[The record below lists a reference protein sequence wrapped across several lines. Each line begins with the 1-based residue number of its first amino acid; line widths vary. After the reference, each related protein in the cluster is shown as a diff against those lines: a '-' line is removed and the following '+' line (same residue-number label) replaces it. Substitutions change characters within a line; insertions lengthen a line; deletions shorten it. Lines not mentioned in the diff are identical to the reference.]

1 MSKGKS
7 LLIVEDDYELSE
19 MLEKYFQR
27 LSALDNIT
35 CTASGKEA
43 IDALHDADVVILDL
57 IIPDLDGISVMEK
70 TVELSSDERPE
81 VIVVSSFASEEII
94 RHTLSLGARYFMVK
108 PYSLECLQK
117 RVLDVLG
124 QRERPRL
131 GQGIGFIPQNRSVDE
146 RITGVFLTVGIPAH
160 IKGYHYLR
168 EAIKLVMKDESLVS
182 RITKELYPRVAEHFD
197 TTSSK
202 VERAIRHA
210 IEVAWTRG
218 KIENIN
224 KMFGFQVYTKH
235 EKPTNGEFIAL
246 VADKLVLE
254 QSA

>member
-1 MSKGKS
+1 MGTGKR
-7 LLIVEDDYELSE
+7 LMIVEDDYELRA
-19 MLEKYFQR
+19 MLHKHLER
-27 LSALDNIT
+27 LSTFESIE
-35 CTASGKEA
+35 CISSGKEA
-43 IDALHDADVVILDL
+43 MDKLPGFDAMVLDL
-57 IIPDLDGISVMEK
+57 IIPDLDGISVLEK
-70 TVELSSDERPE
+70 ILELPIDSRPE
-81 VIVVSSFASEEII
+81 VIVVSSFASEEVI

-108 PYSLECLQK
+108 PYSLESLQK
-117 RVLDVLG
+117 RIMDVLG
-124 QRERPRL
+124 QRDRPRM
-131 GQGIGFIPQNRSVDE
+131 GQSVSAPVQNKSMDE
-146 RITGVFLTVGIPAH
+146 RITNVFLTVGIPAH
-160 IKGYHYLR
+160 IKGYHFLR
-168 EAIKLVMKDESLVS
+168 QAIKYVIADESLVS
-182 RITKELYPRVAEHFD
+182 RITKDLYPRVAAAYD
-197 TTSSK
+197 TTPSK

>member
-1 MSKGKS
+1 M
-7 LLIVEDDYELSE
+7 IVEDDYELRT
-19 MLEKYFQR
+19 MLHKHLERSSAFENIECISSGKDAMDR
-27 LSALDNIT
+27 LSE
-35 CTASGKEA
+35 C
-43 IDALHDADVVILDL
+43 DAMVLDL
-57 IIPDLDGISVMEK
+57 IIPDLDGISVLEK
-70 TVELSSDERPE
+70 MLELQPDGRPE
-81 VIVVSSFASEEII
+81 VIVVSSFASEEVI

-108 PYSLECLQK
+108 PYSIESLQK
-117 RVLDVLG
+117 RILDIFG

-131 GQGIGFIPQNRSVDE
+131 GQSVSAPPQNKTMDE
-146 RITGVFLTVGIPAH
+146 RITSVFLTVGIPAH
-160 IKGYHYLR
+160 IKGYHFLR
-168 EAIKLVMKDESLVS
+168 QAIKYVIADESLVS
-182 RITKELYPRVAEHFD
+182 RITKDLYPRVAEAFD
-197 TTSSK
+197 TTPSK

>member
-1 MSKGKS
+1 MNQSKR
-7 LLIVEDDYELSE
+7 LLIVEDDYELSA
-19 MLEKYFQR
+19 MLEKNLQR
-27 LSALDNIT
+27 LSAFESIT

-43 IDALHDADVVILDL
+43 IEALGDVDAVVLDL
-57 IIPDLDGISVMEK
+57 IIPDLDGISVLEK
-70 TVELSSDERPE
+70 MVELMPEERPE

-108 PYSLECLQK
+108 PYSMESLQK
-117 RVLDVLG
+117 RIMDVLG
-124 QRERPRL
+124 QRERPRM
-131 GQGIGFIPQNRSVDE
+131 GQSIGPVTQHRSQDE

-168 EAIKLVMKDESLVS
+168 QAIKLVMADESLVS